1 MYACV
6 VLTGEQPGRQRSTGS
21 TEKHLD
27 SWPSMNICF
36 SSFTDSYFIKHP
48 VKSKMEGDISN
59 LCMKEDNVGATI
71 FTRRIPAAFSRF
83 DPGMSVADCA
93 VGHTSVGHAELL
105 SDFPISLSTEPT
117 GLSLHP
123 VHNLNLEDKH
133 LHICISYFTRL
144 NVELIKMICFTFRA
158 LISK

>member
-1 MYACV
+1 MFASV
-6 VLTGEQPGRQRSTGS
+6 DLTGEQPGRQRSTGS

-27 SWPSMNICF
+27 SWPSINICF

-48 VKSKMEGDISN
+48 VKSKTEGDLSN

-83 DPGMSVADCA
+83 DPGMSVADCT

-105 SDFPISLSTEPT
+105 PDFPISLSTEPT

-133 LHICISYFTRL
+133 LHICIS
-144 NVELIKMICFTFRA
+144 
-158 LISK
+158 